1 MSRATTAPSSS
12 PAPTFQSTSPVP
24 YPTYTYPYPIG
35 VPVAPMKPATKKPKP
50 VNVFSND
57 GSFLERIQRSRR
69 EEEEKRKAQE
79 AFQAKIHFEDR
90 FKRRGKRPAPDCTCT
105 QSPTDH
111 PAKKPR
117 AEGEDSAKAGSEKRS
132 GSV

>member
-12 PAPTFQSTSPVP
+12 PAPTSQSTSPVP

-105 QSPTDH
+105 QSSTDR
-111 PAKKPR
+111 PAKKLR
-117 AEGEDSAKAGSEKRS
+117 AEGEESAKASLEKRS